1 MLFDSS
7 NALDDQK
14 IAFEQNLKKLINLC
28 AELKAQNSSLLS
40 ENELL
45 KSRVVHTSTANNPD
59 HLHTKPIPETSP
71 PLNIKSLV
79 TLVETALNDVDVCV
93 QLLEKKSIN
102 NHSV

>member
-1 MLFDSS
+1 MLFDTS

-45 KSRVVHTSTANNPD
+45 KSKIVPTSSSNTAIIS
-59 HLHTKPIPETSP
+59 HLEPINDSMTKANQE
-71 PLNIKSLV
+71 
-79 TLVETALNDVDVCV
+79 ALQNLIELALKEVNTCV
-93 QLLEKKSIN
+93 QLLENQTIN